1 MVLKV
6 NTFEYKQVIV
16 VRTDLKLSKGK
27 LAVQVAHASVTAA
40 EVARRKYREWWEKW
54 IEEGQKKVVV
64 KVETLEELLEIK
76 NMAEKLDL
84 PCALIRDCGLTE
96 IPPGMVTTLGIGPA
110 PEKFVDKITGTLP
123 LL

>member
-6 NTFEYKQVIV
+6 STYEYKQVIV

-40 EVARRKYREWWEKW
+40 EIARNKYRDWWEKW
-54 IEEGQKKVVV
+54 MKEGQKKVAV
-64 KVETLEELLEIK
+64 KVETLEELLELK

-84 PCALIRDCGLTE
+84 PHALIRDCGLTE
-96 IPPGMVTTLGIGPA
+96 IPPGTITTLGIGPA
-110 PEKFVDKITGTLP
+110 PEKLVDKITGTLP